1 MNVAVVGLWHL
12 GCVTAACLA
21 AAGHHVTGVDFDDTT
36 IGSLRDGRA
45 PIFEPGLDELIAE
58 NLNAGRLVFAAEAS
72 AISGSDVV
80 WITYDTPVDE
90 DDRADVE
97 HVVDRITR
105 LFPHLGEGALMLI
118 SSQLPVGT
126 TARVEQLHTVCRPN
140 HRVSFGYS
148 PENLRLGKALSV
160 FQQPDRIVVGLR
172 LDTDRE
178 RVARLLAV
186 FTDRIEF
193 MSVESAEMTKHAI
206 NAFLATSVTFINELA
221 RLCEGV
227 GADAKEVERGL
238 KSEGRIG
245 PKAYLSPGAAFSGG
259 TLARDLRFL
268 SCIGRETHQLTP
280 LFAGVIASNAAH
292 MGWLKEK
299 LGRLLHE
306 DDAPVVAVLGL
317 TYKPG
322 TSTLRRSAAVELC
335 RWLHEQ
341 GAAVQAHDPAVE
353 ELPDDLQPVLRL
365 CESPEEALSGAAGA
379 VVATEWPA
387 YRGLRAEQVVERMAR
402 PRVIDPN
409 WFLAAALGDDERI
422 TYLATGRPL
431 RKAG

>member
-1 MNVAVVGLWHL
+1 MRVAVCGLWHL
-12 GCVTAACLA
+12 GCVYASCAAS
-21 AAGHHVTGVDFDDTT
+21 AGHQVMGYDPEGT
-36 IGSLRDGRA
+36 IITDLKHGKPPL
-45 PIFEPGLDELIAE
+45 FEPGLAELIAE
-58 NLNAGRLVFAAEAS
+58 GLAAGRLHFTADPKEALKDAE
-72 AISGSDVV
+72 VLWV
-80 WITYDTPVDE
+80 TFDTPVDE
-90 DDRADVE
+90 NDEADVAAVRE
-97 HVVDRITR
+97 RLDALVDHAAPGT
-105 LFPHLGEGALMLI
+105 LVMI
-118 SSQLPVGT
+118 SSQLPVGF
-126 TARVEQLHTVCRPN
+126 CRALEEDWQG
-140 HRVSFGYS
+140 RGLRFAVS
-148 PENLRLGKALSV
+148 PENLRLGKALDT
-160 FQQPDRIVVGLR
+160 FRQPERVIIGLR
-172 LDTDRE
+172 DSADR
-178 RVARLLAV
+178 ADATALFAPYAQ
-186 FTDRIEF
+186 RIEW